1 MVSRILCLVVIVG
14 GGHPA
19 ASLAQEPPSFAEV
32 VQPYVDRGQ
41 MAGAS
46 GVVVTPTSV
55 LTFPTVGYA
64 DLESKRPM
72 REDTLF
78 WMASTSKP
86 VHATAVMML
95 VDDGKLKLDDPVSKY
110 LPDFKPR
117 LGVTDADGKQRL
129 RAPEHAITVRMLLN
143 HTSGLEFSDPAA
155 RMPPADCCSLTEL
168 VARFVSLPLLFEPGT
183 KFAYSDA
190 GPDTACRIVEVI
202 SGQDFETFIRAR
214 LFAPL
219 GMKDTTYFPTRE
231 QLARLATVYWFS
243 PKEHRLVLAPQ
254 QVFLTLPYDDR
265 RIRHAPG
272 GGLFS
277 TGNDLARFA
286 RMFLNNGVLDGHR
299 YLSETSVAAMTRS
312 QLSAEVAASI
322 PQPPGSGPDVPA
334 SYGLGWGVG
343 ASGAYFH
350 PGAASTNI
358 RVDPTRGYAT
368 IFLPQQAPDATVLEM
383 YRKLDEAA
391 RQHWDAR
398 ATP

>member
-190 GPDTACRIVEVI
+190 GP
-202 SGQDFETFIRAR
+202 
-214 LFAPL
+214 
-219 GMKDTTYFPTRE
+219 
-231 QLARLATVYWFS
+231 
-243 PKEHRLVLAPQ
+243 
-254 QVFLTLPYDDR
+254 
-265 RIRHAPG
+265 G
-272 GGLFS
+272 GKY
-277 TGNDLARFA
+277 
-286 RMFLNNGVLDGHR
+286 H
-299 YLSETSVAAMTRS
+299 SVRSAA
-312 QLSAEVAASI
+312 I
-322 PQPPGSGPDVPA
+322 GSMHD
-334 SYGLGWGVG
+334 
-343 ASGAYFH
+343 
-350 PGAASTNI
+350 
-358 RVDPTRGYAT
+358 
-368 IFLPQQAPDATVLEM
+368 
-383 YRKLDEAA
+383 A
-391 RQHWDAR
+391 RQAGIMN
-398 ATP
+398 ATRDPEPSNNVAIVSMTGSHGCTPNS